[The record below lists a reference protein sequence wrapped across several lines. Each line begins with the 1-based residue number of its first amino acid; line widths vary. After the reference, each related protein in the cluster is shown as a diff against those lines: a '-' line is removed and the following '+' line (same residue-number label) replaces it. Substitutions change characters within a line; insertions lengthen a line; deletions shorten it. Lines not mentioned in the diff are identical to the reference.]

1 MKILKS
7 IKRNP
12 SVYLALAVIVGISV
26 YLIVKNVSE
35 EQFFSAN
42 AIEILTILLGVFV
55 AFFLAERMNDR
66 RRRDDCIEHIV
77 LEIENFMEE
86 DNNFKAGRASLM
98 KQASCA
104 NRIQYLKKAS
114 FRDIEQ
120 DIEFIESHFDE
131 IRNIYSSHNS
141 SDEELE
147 RVKIDLDRHRNNIA
161 DKCNKIR
168 IGLYS

>member
-104 NRIQYLKKAS
+104 NRIQYLK
-114 FRDIEQ
+114 
-120 DIEFIESHFDE
+120 ESLGAETEWRLRMENRCVICGEIIPEGRQICPACDE
-131 IRNIYSSHNS
+131 GQTLQPEREEDD
-141 SDEELE
+141 DE
-147 RVKIDLDRHRNNIA
+147 
-161 DKCNKIR
+161 
-168 IGLYS
+168 